1 MKQLVIAAG
10 TLALLAASALA
21 DEPVSESE
29 GARIQAALEEWGC
42 RGGEMEKER
51 VDPVHYEIDDAIC
64 SAGEYD
70 FRLDSEFNVILISRH

>member
-10 TLALLAASALA
+10 VISLLTVPALA
-21 DEPVSESE
+21 DEPVSENE
-29 GARIQAALEEWGC
+29 GARIQAALEQWGC

-70 FRLDSEFNVILISRH
+70 FRLDSEFNVIMISRH